1 MSAPPRISQLSG
13 DYKRDALPVQQAF
26 DSIGACLKGGLTVA
40 ENMQAGWV
48 EFNVRAPT
56 SAAVQVRYASARA
69 PMAVFLAGMWRTSP
83 TYDAI
88 SVASSCS
95 WTWNNGALTL
105 PWLSGL
111 TGTDLYLVRLLVM
124 EA

>member
-13 DYKRDALPVQQAF
+13 DYGRDKLPVQQAF
-26 DSIGACLKGGLTVA
+26 DAIGQCLKGGLTVA
-40 ENMQAGWV
+40 ENLQAGWV
-48 EFNVRAPT
+48 EFTVQAPT
-56 SAAVQVRYASARA
+56 TAAVQVRYKSDRA
-69 PMAVFLAGMWRTSP
+69 PMAVFLAGMWKKSP
-83 TYDAI
+83 YQAV

-95 WTWNNGALTL
+95 WTWDNGTLTL

-111 TGTDLYLVRLLVM
+111 AGTDQYLVRLLVM